1 MLSEFVPLPSR
12 LASSPLY
19 QSLSALDDDVVMP
32 THGRGRQPTAAAS
45 DNVVAVQRRSTT
57 YYNNWKSSHSDA
69 AAAAAAA
76 AAGEMSLM
84 DVEGGEC
91 LSAADGDSGSELSSN
106 SYEHL
111 DAGRARVD
119 EMGDGD
125 ECFVGALNDS
135 ASLVSVTVERLSVT
149 GISDS

>member
-69 AAAAAAA
+69 AAAAAA
-76 AAGEMSLM
+76 GEMSLM

-125 ECFVGALNDS
+125 ERFVAALNDS
-135 ASLVSVTVERLSVT
+135 PSLVSVTVERPCVT
-149 GISDS
+149 GISDC